1 MPKPFLYIIASLGL
15 LLSWPTY
22 AVWFEASGQAVVEN
36 GNKQVARQRATQEA
50 IKQTL
55 LFSGAKVSSV
65 QQMANGLLKDERFE
79 VRSSGEVS
87 SIELIDEL
95 YHDGY
100 VTVTVRADIFAQN
113 SACLSSDYQKSIVT
127 TWYPIRN
134 KQQATAGALYELG
147 RPLAEKLQAEFSQ
160 YARNAKIRQ
169 LEPYYFS
176 ADNKEQAIL
185 LAQKTGSQFVLLGQI
200 TDMGMQESG
209 ASGLKFWQD
218 NYPTR
223 HFTLNVHLINGITG
237 AVVLDENFSTHAAW
251 DFDLYASVDVNS
263 QSFWR
268 SAYAANIG
276 SLLQGIAQKIDESVS
291 CLPAYGRI
299 LQVDNDQLRVN
310 IGSSQGVKQGDS
322 LTLFQMSQFYDSQ
335 GQLHSQYQ
343 IHPFKVIVT
352 QVFTD
357 TAVLKAE
364 DNAPL
369 ANIQANDF
377 VARR

>member
-1 MPKPFLYIIASLGL
+1 MPKPFLNTIAALTL
-15 LLSWPTY
+15 VLTWPSH

-65 QQMANGLLKDERFE
+65 QQMANGLLKDDRFE

-100 VTVTVRADIFAQN
+100 VTVRVRADIFAQN
-113 SACLSSDYQKSIVT
+113 STCLSSDYQKSIVT
-127 TWYPIRN
+127 TWYPVRN
-134 KQQATAGALYELG
+134 KQQATVGGLYELG
-147 RPLAEKLQAEFSQ
+147 RPVAEKLQHEFSQ

-176 ADNKEQAIL
+176 ADNKEQATL
-185 LAQKTGSQFVLLGQI
+185 LAQKAGSQFVLLAQI
-200 TDMGMQESG
+200 TDMGMQQKES
-209 ASGLKFWQD
+209 SGLKFWQD

-223 HFTLNVHLINGITG
+223 HFTLNVNLINGITG

-251 DFDLYASVDVNS
+251 DFDLYENVDVNS
-263 QSFWR
+263 QSFWQ
-268 SAYAANIG
+268 SAYAANIS
-276 SLLQGIAQKIDESVS
+276 SLLQGIAQKIDDSVS

-310 IGSSQGVKQGDS
+310 FGSSQGVKQGDT
-322 LTLFQMSQFYDSQ
+322 LTLFQMSQFYDNQ
-335 GQLHSQYQ
+335 GQIHSQYQ
-343 IHPFKVIVT
+343 IHPFKVIVR

-357 TAVLKAE
+357 SAVLTAV